1 MDLVSVIIPAQN
13 RPQMLRQAVLSVVAQ
28 TYKPIEIIIV
38 LAGATEQVIGMA
50 SDIASEHGARLLHQG
65 KLNAGAARNAGLS
78 IARGE
83 WISFL
88 DDDDL
93 FIPEKISAQMQV
105 ALSTGCDIVSS
116 NSVTFFDDGRP
127 DALWMP
133 PGRLP
138 TPVEIDFRTASIL
151 GSYVNIASL
160 VKTSVLKQV
169 GGFDPSLRTC
179 EDWDLWRR
187 VVQNHRIEYIDRP
200 LIRIRNHSGNTSGS
214 RWLMQ
219 KFKFKHLFKMWFD
232 VPQDLRHAL
241 WTSVGHSLY
250 GLAACAAFS
259 IMPPEKPIWIV
270 ARRIKRYC
278 FGYVRS

>member
-1 MDLVSVIIPAQN
+1 
-13 RPQMLRQAVLSVVAQ
+13 
-28 TYKPIEIIIV
+28 
-38 LAGATEQVIGMA
+38 
-50 SDIASEHGARLLHQG
+50 
-65 KLNAGAARNAGLS
+65 
-78 IARGE
+78 
-83 WISFL
+83 
-88 DDDDL
+88 
-93 FIPEKISAQMQV
+93 MQV

-232 VPQDLRHAL
+232 VPPGSSPCVMDL
-241 WTSVGHSLY
+241 
-250 GLAACAAFS
+250 C
-259 IMPPEKPIWIV
+259 
-270 ARRIKRYC
+270 
-278 FGYVRS
+278 RSFAIRLGRMCGVLDYASRKAYLDCC